1 MDTIVIIFINFLFFL
16 KKYYCVKCPNCKK
29 VNNDVEIWAL
39 GGHFRGGIG
48 HFMVKNTI

>member
-1 MDTIVIIFINFLFFL
+1 M
-16 KKYYCVKCPNCKK
+16 CKK
-29 VNNDVEIWAL
+29 VNKDVGIWAL

>member
-1 MDTIVIIFINFLFFL
+1 MSKLQ
-16 KKYYCVKCPNCKK
+16 K

-48 HFMVKNTI
+48 HFIIKNTI